1 MSRTLAMKYS
11 CFFLK
16 NNYFFYIYIN
26 KNLSM
31 AVDDLI
37 HKKMVKVVLWKM
49 AWLDKVPNIKL
60 DDSLIEDINETKR
73 PRIRWIKEF
82 FLLWVNELRRDIKK
96 TKEKYEK

>member
-1 MSRTLAMKYS
+1 
-11 CFFLK
+11 
-16 NNYFFYIYIN
+16 
-26 KNLSM
+26 M

-37 HKKMVKVVLWKM
+37 HKKMVIVVLWKM